1 MATNPRDRLTYSMT
15 FTDGSRLVYDGDR
28 CIGRLMPQLKDSRQQ
43 PKSLAFRMMQERTR
57 VRNKE

>member
-1 MATNPRDRLTYSMT
+1 MAADTRKRLTYSMT

-43 PKSLAFRMMQERTR
+43 PKSLGFRIMEERNNDQR
-57 VRNKE
+57 